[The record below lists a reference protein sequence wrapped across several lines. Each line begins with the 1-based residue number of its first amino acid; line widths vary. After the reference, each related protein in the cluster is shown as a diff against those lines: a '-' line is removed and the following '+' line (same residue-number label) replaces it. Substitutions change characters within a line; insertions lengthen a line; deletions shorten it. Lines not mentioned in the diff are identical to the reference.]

1 MSRYPSEWE
10 ADVLLADGGVVHLR
24 PVRPDDGDAVQA
36 MHGRLSAETVENRFF
51 EATARVLDRDL
62 DTVLAADH
70 DRLVVLVATL
80 GEQVIGVSYYRWS
93 GAGDDA
99 EVAFLIEDAH
109 QGRGLG
115 SIVLEHLAAIARE
128 SGVRRFTA
136 DVRPGNR
143 AMTGVFREA
152 GFDVDAEFDSGS
164 VRLRM
169 SLTPTPRSR
178 EVLRA
183 REHTAQA
190 RSVARMLAPRSVAV
204 IGASRQ
210 PGTTGHEI
218 FRRIVASEFAGPTF
232 PVNPAASSVAGVWAY
247 RSIADVPG
255 PVDVAF
261 VATPPDV
268 IPQAITECAAKGV
281 HALVVLTGGF
291 AETGAAGR
299 ARQDE
304 LVAAARR
311 HGMRVVGPA
320 GMGIMNTDPAVS
332 LNGTLVRQLPARG
345 SVGLFAQS
353 GALSADVLAR
363 AVDRGIGISVLV
375 SAGNRA
381 DVSATDLLQY
391 WLDDPAT
398 DVVALYLESFGNPH
412 SFARLTRALSHRKPV
427 VAVQA
432 VAPREHARA
441 EAMFRQAGVIRVD
454 TLGELLD
461 VTTLLSGAPLPAG
474 NRVAIISNIMSLGDI
489 AAASCAVQDLE
500 VVGGEP
506 LDLGV
511 SATVGDLE
519 HALARVLADPG
530 VDAVVTAFIPPLRDS
545 HAAADVIDR
554 LAAPS
559 AKPVVVTAPGT
570 MAGGVPTYSSPEEAV
585 RALAHAVRYAAWRAL
600 PVGKVPLL
608 ASIDPQSAML
618 VLQETEAGGGADLSG
633 ERLGRLL
640 AAYGIR
646 SAEGVE
652 SPSAVLASVELSDDA
667 VFGRALSFG
676 LAGPVPELV
685 VDRSWRALPMT
696 DVDPGRMIR
705 ELRTAPLLWGY
716 GGGQA
721 ADLPAVE
728 DLLMRLGRLGA
739 DLPQV
744 ASLQLDV
751 ACTAAECVVVRAT
764 ATVTAAPSEDAPRR
778 LDAQASTADGRKS
791 RMP

>member
-1 MSRYPSEWE
+1 VSRYPAEWE

-24 PVRPDDGDAVQA
+24 PVRPDDGDAVRA
-36 MHGRLSAETVENRFF
+36 MHGRLSEETVENRFF
-51 EATARVLDRDL
+51 EATARILDRDL

-80 GEQVIGVSYYRWS
+80 GRRVIGVSYYRRS

-128 SGVRRFTA
+128 SGVRLFTA
-136 DVRPGNR
+136 DMRPGNR
-143 AMTGVFREA
+143 AMIGVFREA
-152 GFDVDAEFDSGS
+152 GFDVEAEFDGGS

-210 PGTTGHEI
+210 PGTPGHEI
-218 FRRIVASEFAGPTF
+218 FRRIVAAEFTGPTF
-232 PVNPAASSVAGVWAY
+232 PVNPAAASVAGVWAY
-247 RSIADVPG
+247 RSIAEVPG

-261 VATPPDV
+261 VATPPDT
-268 IPQAITECAAKGV
+268 IPQVITECAAKGV
-281 HALVVLTGGF
+281 YALVVLTSGF
-291 AETGAAGR
+291 AETGAEGR

-311 HGMRVVGPA
+311 NGMRVVGPA

-332 LNGTLVRQLPARG
+332 LNGTLVARLPARG
-345 SVGLFAQS
+345 RVGLFAQS
-353 GALSADVLAR
+353 GALSADILGR
-363 AVDRGIGISVLV
+363 AVARGIGISVMV

-381 DVSATDLLQY
+381 DVSGTDLLQY

-398 DVVALYLESFGNPH
+398 DVVSLYLESFGNPH
-412 SFARLTRALSHRKPV
+412 TFARLTRAVSRRKPV

-461 VTTLLSGAPLPAG
+461 VVTLLSRAPLPAG
-474 NRVAIISNIMSLGDI
+474 NRVAIINNIMSLGGI
-489 AAASCAVQDLE
+489 AAASCAVHDLQ
-500 VVGGEP
+500 VAGGQP

-511 SATVGDLE
+511 QATVEELE
-519 HALARVLADPG
+519 DALRRALADPG
-530 VDAVVTAFIPPLRDS
+530 VDAVVTAFIPPLRDP
-545 HAAADVIDR
+545 HVAGDVIDR
-554 LAAPS
+554 LAATS
-559 AKPVVVTAPGT
+559 DKPVVVTAPGT
-570 MAGGVPTYSSPEEAV
+570 TAGGVPTYSSPEEAV

-600 PVGKVPLL
+600 PVGRVPLL
-608 ASIDPQSAML
+608 AGIDPQEALL
-618 VLQETEAGGGADLSG
+618 VLQESEGSRVAELSG
-633 ERLGRLL
+633 ERLGRFL

-646 SAEGVE
+646 SADGVE
-652 SPSAVLASVELSDDA
+652 QASAVLASVELSDDA

-685 VDRSWRALPMT
+685 ADRSWRALPMT

-716 GGGQA
+716 GSGPT
-721 ADLPAVE
+721 ADLAAVE
-728 DLLMRLGRLGA
+728 DLLMRVGRLGA

-744 ASLQLDV
+744 ASLQLHV
-751 ACTAAECVVVRAT
+751 ACTEAGCVVVRAT
-764 ATVTAAPSEDAPRR
+764 ADITGAPSEDAPRR
-778 LDAQASTADGRKS
+778 LDADGTVANAR
-791 RMP
+791 RGRAP

>member
-1 MSRYPSEWE
+1 VSRYPSEWE

-24 PVRPDDGDAVQA
+24 PVRPEDADAVRA
-36 MHGRLSAETVENRFF
+36 MHGRLSQESVENRFS
-51 EATARVLDRDL
+51 ESTERVLERDL

-80 GEQVIGVSYYRWS
+80 GDQVIGASYYHRS
-93 GAGDDA
+93 GAGDEA

-152 GFDVDAEFDSGS
+152 GFDVEAEFEGGS

-169 SLTPTPRSR
+169 SVTPTPRSR

-218 FRRIVASEFAGPTF
+218 LRRIVASEFTGPTF
-232 PVNPAASSVAGVWAY
+232 PVNPAASSVAGMWAY
-247 RSIADVPG
+247 RSVTDVPG

-261 VATPPDV
+261 VATPPEV

-299 ARQDE
+299 TRQDE

-332 LNGTLVRQLPARG
+332 LNGTLVRHLPARG

-412 SFARLTRALSHRKPV
+412 TFARLTRAVSRRKPV

-461 VTTLLSGAPLPAG
+461 VTTLLSRAPLPAG
-474 NRVAIISNIMSLGDI
+474 NRVAIINNIMSLGGI
-489 AAASCAVQDLE
+489 AAASCAGQDLE
-500 VVGGEP
+500 VVGGGP
-506 LDLGV
+506 IDLGV
-511 SATVGDLE
+511 SATVADLE
-519 HALARVLADPG
+519 HALERTLADPG
-530 VDAVVTAFIPPLRDS
+530 VDAVVTAFIPSLHDA
-545 HAAADVIDR
+545 HTAADLVDHLAAA
-554 LAAPS
+554 S
-559 AKPVVVTAPGT
+559 SKPVVVTAPGT
-570 MAGGVPTYSSPEEAV
+570 TTAGVPTYSSPEEAV

-600 PVGKVPLL
+600 P
-608 ASIDPQSAML
+608 ATL
-618 VLQETEAGGGADLSG
+618 VLQETAVGGGVDLSG

-640 AAYGIR
+640 EAYGIR
-646 SAEGVE
+646 SAGGVE
-652 SPSAVLASVELSDDA
+652 HGSAVLASAELSDDA
-667 VFGRALSFG
+667 VFGPALSFG

-685 VDRSWRALPMT
+685 EDRSWRALPMT

-705 ELRTAPLLWGY
+705 ELRTGPLLWGY
-716 GGGQA
+716 GGAPA
-721 ADLPAVE
+721 ADLAAVE
-728 DLLMRLGRLGA
+728 DLLMRVGRLGA

-744 ASLQLDV
+744 ASLRLDV
-751 ACTAAECVVVRAT
+751 ACTPTECVVVGAT
-764 ATVTAAPSEDAPRR
+764 ADVAAAPSEDAPRR
-778 LDAQASTADGRKS
+778 LATESTTGDGRKG
-791 RMP
+791 RAP